1 MKGSSMHFQT
11 HECEKWYG
19 SVQMAANRVRE
30 LRERLL
36 LTQEALAFRCRVAT
50 RTAVTWEK
58 GEKRPNSRNRKRLAK
73 VLGVSVS
80 DLGLGG
86 TDHGHPD
93 TGTAAS

>member
-1 MKGSSMHFQT
+1 
-11 HECEKWYG
+11 
-19 SVQMAANRVRE
+19 MARNRIRE

-73 VLGVSVS
+73 VLGVSVHELQLE
-80 DLGLGG
+80 DI
-86 TDHGHPD
+86 DHGHRD
-93 TGTAAS
+93 TGSDM